1 MTAHT
6 ARKVL
11 KKYMQA
17 GCVEK
22 YGEKYCP
29 ASLQLCRFS
38 GYGHCSSKDCC
49 YAFICQLQ
57 TPYLCPT

>member
-22 YGEKYCP
+22 YWEKYCP
-29 ASLQLCRFS
+29 GAITAMPLQWLR
-38 GYGHCSSKDCC
+38 
-49 YAFICQLQ
+49 ALFI
-57 TPYLCPT
+57 